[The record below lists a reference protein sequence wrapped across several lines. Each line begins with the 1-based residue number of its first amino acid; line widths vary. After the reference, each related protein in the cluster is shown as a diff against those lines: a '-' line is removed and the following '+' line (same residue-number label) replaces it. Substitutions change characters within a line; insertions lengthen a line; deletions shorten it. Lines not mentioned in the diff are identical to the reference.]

1 MQGVTNICLVAFA
14 VRATLTIQ
22 MKYNA
27 RGIAKKYKNVYGFL
41 YAKSVVT

>member
-1 MQGVTNICLVAFA
+1 MQGLTNICLVAFVA
-14 VRATLTIQ
+14 HATLTIQ
-22 MKYNA
+22 TKYNA